1 MINKVDFSAKSLM
14 QMRNRDVSE
23 QEVSAFASILQQ
35 ANNSDKS
42 AKQFLSGLS
51 QQDLSLVQK
60 VNALAEK
67 INVNALSAEGAQ
79 NLLTE
84 PGAKD
89 KVDLNNDGIVEV
101 GIARNIFFPP
111 VNAPQHIKDAWE
123 KASEGLSF
131 SEKGMIEFTM
141 HSVVYGVPIDGLPKK
156 QALHP
161 SQQWSGQG
169 LNDFF
174 NTMYSNLE
182 FRVGLE
188 GMTDYNRMLE
198 RVYGSFEQEI
208 AKFDSNYK
216 VEDRQA
222 HGKSSSPSDMPKDA
236 QSRLA
241 VINQLILDGR
251 LGVDREK
258 LKEID
263 AKMEEIA
270 NDPNLTNEQ
279 KQEMLMALQEQKEKI
294 IQQAQQPEQEEKKR
308 REALTPTER
317 IGEDIQ
323 ILQLK
328 NQVQRAWQLQ

>member
-1 MINKVDFSAKSLM
+1 M
-14 QMRNRDVSE
+14 QMRNRNVSE
-23 QEVSAFASILQQ
+23 QEISAFSEILQS
-35 ANNSDKS
+35 AKSSNKS
-42 AKQFLSGLS
+42 AKQFLSELS
-51 QQDLSLVQK
+51 QQDLGLVQK
-60 VNALAEK
+60 VNSLADK
-67 INVNALSAEGAQ
+67 INVAGLSAEGAQ
-79 NLLTE
+79 NLLSH
-84 PGAKD
+84 PDGSD

-111 VNAPQHIKDAWE
+111 VNAPQHVKDAWE
-123 KASEGLSF
+123 KATEGLSF
-131 SEKGMIEFTM
+131 SDKGMMELTM
-141 HSVVYGVPIDGLPKK
+141 HSVIYGIPIDGVPKK

-169 LNDFF
+169 LNNFF
-174 NTMYSNLE
+174 NTLHSNLE

-198 RVYGSFEQEI
+198 RVYKTFEEEI
-208 AKFDSNYK
+208 AKSDSDYEAGNRTGSGK
-216 VEDRQA
+216 TDQA
-222 HGKSSSPSDMPKDA
+222 SDMPKDA
-236 QSRLA
+236 ASRLA

-279 KQEMLMALQEQKEKI
+279 KNEMLIALQEQKEKI
-294 IQQAQQPEQEEKKR
+294 IREAQKPEREEQKR
-308 REALTPTER
+308 REALSQSER
-317 IGEDIQ
+317 VGEDIQ

-328 NQVQRAWQLQ
+328 KQVQQAWQLQ